1 MIEYREEHTVEE
13 RYSIGRSQ
21 MSEREIW
28 DVEDNG
34 GFKKVIISGNV
45 TNLREYKKDS
55 VLFAIEEYREKLM
68 DCGQAVVAFVSGSN
82 FELDVNKIYGKVTK
96 IVPRADNT
104 YDVEITLLDTPCG
117 NTIWNLVKGCDLRNL
132 DIEADGLCLNLPS
145 GKRFTDL
152 LNFKIKVK
160 Q

>member
-1 MIEYREEHTVEE
+1 MIEYREEPTVED

-55 VLFAIEEYREKLM
+55 VLFAVEEYRKKLM
-68 DCGQAVVAFVSGSN
+68 DCGQAVVAFASGSI
-82 FELDVNKIYGKVTK
+82 FELDVNKIYGEATK

-117 NTIWNLVKGCDLRNL
+117 NTILNLVKEGLR
-132 DIEADGLCLNLPS
+132 P
-145 GKRFTDL
+145 T
-152 LNFKIKVK
+152 
-160 Q
+160 